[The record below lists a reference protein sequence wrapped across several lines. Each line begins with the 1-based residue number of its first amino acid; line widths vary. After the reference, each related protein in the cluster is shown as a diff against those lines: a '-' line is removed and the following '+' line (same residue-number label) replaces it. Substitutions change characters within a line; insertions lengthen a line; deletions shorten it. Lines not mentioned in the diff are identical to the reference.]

1 MLQPWLRDELRVQ
14 PGCAKDLAIF
24 LASPAMADAHP
35 LSVCVI
41 GGSIGG
47 LAAALSFHRLGAR
60 VRVLEKAA
68 APLHGRGGSIGF
80 VDNQLWEKLRGAPMM
95 RRGERARRAQGA
107 YLYGDLWAFLYDG
120 LPAGTVTFGAAVE
133 ELGEDT
139 TAPSVLG
146 EACDVCVIA
155 DGGWSALRE
164 RYFAPHLRL
173 RTPIY
178 AGYNVWRFRVER
190 KHVPGWEAEG
200 EYSDGG
206 HHRTM
211 NLHIALNDGRD
222 FLMGGTVIAAP
233 EGTLAP
239 PDAGAS
245 RQVFGDEGAGGKANG
260 TPAWYLPWF
269 KQHFGRHAGGE
280 LYRAHAAAAAH
291 GKISAQPQYEFAAS
305 RVVLGRLVLVGDAA
319 HMCVPSPTKKE
330 PKLPR
335 ATSCPFVCLPG
346 AFLRAAEVPHF
357 KASPPPHA
365 HKGSAKLPRAL
376 THQGFAAHRFG
387 RAHGGAG
394 RSGPARGVRGGVG
407 GRRRRGATRGAAAEA
422 VRAARAG
429 ARSGAVCAQQ
439 GVVCGRDS
447 ARLAAEQRVVSRLRG
462 RSVEFVKSKGGNTV
476 PNSSHAPTCACYI

>member
-1 MLQPWLRDELRVQ
+1 VLLLVCLLLCSEFLVKNVYNLRCGKIVS
-14 PGCAKDLAIF
+14 KDLAIF
-24 LASPAMADAHP
+24 LTSPAMADAHP

-47 LAAALSFHRLGAR
+47 LAAALSFHRLGAC

-80 VDNQLWEKLRGAPMM
+80 VNNQLWEKLRGAPMM
-95 RRGERARRAQGA
+95 RRGQRASRAQGA

-120 LPAGTVTFGAAVE
+120 LPAGTVTFGAAVDSV
-133 ELGEDT
+133 GDDP

-173 RTPIY
+173 PTPIY

-190 KHVPGWEAEG
+190 KHVPGWESEG

-206 HHRTM
+206 HHRTILM
-211 NLHIALNDGRD
+211 HIALDDGRD
-222 FLMGGTVIAAP
+222 FLMGGTAIAAP

-245 RQVFGDEGAGGKANG
+245 RQVFGDDEGGGKAKG

-280 LYRAHAAAAAH
+280 LYRAHAAAAVH

-319 HMCVPSPTKKE
+319 HMCVPSPTRKE

-335 ATSCPFVCLPG
+335 ATCCPFVCLPG
-346 AFLRAAEVPHF
+346 AFLRAAEVRRTFSRRLNSHTHTHTRASLNSHARTHTR
-357 KASPPPHA
+357 ASPRTAAGA
-365 HKGSAKLPRAL
+365 HTAVLDGLAL
-376 THQGFAAHRFG
+376 HEAFAAALAG
-387 RAHGGAG
+387 GGGAG
-394 RSGPARGVRGGVG
+394 PLAERLLKLYEPPALER
-407 GRRRRGATRGAAAEA
+407 AAALY
-422 VRAARAG
+422 
-429 ARSGAVCAQQ
+429 ARSREV
-439 GVVCGRDS
+439 S
-447 ARLAAEQRVVSRLRG
+447 ADVTAPGWQR
-462 RSVEFVKSKGGNTV
+462 
-476 PNSSHAPTCACYI
+476 SSEL

>member
-1 MLQPWLRDELRVQ
+1 MVKNVTTFV
-14 PGCAKDLAIF
+14 AVKDLAIF
-24 LASPAMADAHP
+24 LTSPAMADAHH

-80 VDNQLWEKLRGAPMM
+80 VNNQLWEKLRGAPMM
-95 RRGERARRAQGA
+95 RRGQRASRAQGA

-120 LPAGTVTFGAAVE
+120 LPAGTVTFGAAVDSV
-133 ELGEDT
+133 GDDP

-206 HHRTM
+206 HHRTILM
-211 NLHIALNDGRD
+211 HIALNDGRD

-245 RQVFGDEGAGGKANG
+245 RQVFGDEGGGGKAEG

-319 HMCVPSPTKKE
+319 HMCVPSPTRKE

-335 ATSCPFVCLPG
+335 VTSCPFVLFACPAHFCGRQRCAVPRRLNPRPPPSNT
-346 AFLRAAEVPHF
+346 RASLNSHARSHTR
-357 KASPPPHA
+357 ASPRTASGA
-365 HKGSAKLPRAL
+365 HTAVLDGLAL
-376 THQGFAAHRFG
+376 HEAFAAALAG
-387 RAHGGAG
+387 GGGAG
-394 RSGPARGVRGGVG
+394 PLAERLLKLYEPPAL
-407 GRRRRGATRGAAAEA
+407 E
-422 VRAARAG
+422 RASALY
-429 ARSGAVCAQQ
+429 ARSREV
-439 GVVCGRDS
+439 S
-447 ARLAAEQRVVSRLRG
+447 ADVTAPGWQR
-462 RSVEFVKSKGGNTV
+462 
-476 PNSSHAPTCACYI
+476 SSEL